1 MKTALVTGSTGL
13 IGSALV
19 PQLLGRQVSVV
30 CLVRSGKRALVHP
43 AATTVEVSSFET
55 EALRK
60 SLSGIS
66 ADVVFHLASYGV
78 QAPDRDHEQ
87 LIEGNIRLTAHL
99 LEATAEWPLEKFLF
113 AGSCSEYAP
122 AQAGKPI
129 PEFHPLQPMSVY
141 GAAKAAA
148 ELYGNALA
156 RYLKI
161 PFITLRLFNVFGPGE
176 GPHRLIPFIM
186 DHLLRDR
193 PADLTSGEQ
202 VRDFLHVDDVASALI
217 AAGSS
222 GLRAHEVYNV
232 CSSRP
237 ATVREAGEL
246 AADALGK
253 SRALLEWGKR
263 PYRNDEP
270 MWVVGDNAEFL
281 RATGWRPSLDLPNG
295 IRQMISALQQR
306 KKREPQHAV

>member
-1 MKTALVTGSTGL
+1 MKTALVTGATGL

-19 PQLLGRQVSVV
+19 PRLLERQVRVL
-30 CLVRSGKRALVHP
+30 CLVRSGRRALVPP
-43 AATTVEVSSFET
+43 AATAIEVSSFAT

-60 SLSGIS
+60 SLSHIS

-99 LEATAEWPLEKFLF
+99 LEVTAEWPLEKFLF

-122 AQAGKPI
+122 APAGKPI
-129 PEFHPLQPMSVY
+129 PEFHPLQPISVY

-176 GPHRLIPFIM
+176 GPHRLIPFIVN
-186 DHLLRDR
+186 HLLREKS
-193 PADLTSGEQ
+193 ADLTGGEQ

-222 GLRAHEVYNV
+222 GLRAHEAYNV

-237 ATVREAGEL
+237 ATVREVGEL
-246 AADALGK
+246 AADAVGK

-281 RATGWRPSLDLPNG
+281 RETGWRPSLDLPNG